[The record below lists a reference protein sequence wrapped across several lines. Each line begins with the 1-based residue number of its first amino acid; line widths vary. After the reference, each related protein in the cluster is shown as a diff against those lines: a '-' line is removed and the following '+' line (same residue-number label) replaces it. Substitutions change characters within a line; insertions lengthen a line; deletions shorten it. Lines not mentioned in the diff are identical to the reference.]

1 MTDPTQAPSLVSYV
15 PGLGRRPVLV
25 TGASGVLGR
34 AVVAELAASHT
45 PVRAISRHPDAQQQ
59 ADGWLAA
66 DLAAGTGL
74 EQALADVA
82 AVIHCATD
90 PSDAQR
96 VDVDGTRNL
105 ISALEQHN
113 PAARLVYVSIVGVF
127 DNPFPYYRAKADA
140 ERLVYDARVPHVVA
154 RGTQFHSFVHDLLR
168 PRGGVTVGV
177 SGLRFAP
184 VDQAWF
190 AARLVDLALA
200 EDPPELSQYAGPET
214 FTFQELAALTAHVEG
229 RRTPFRL
236 PAPAIGATL
245 RAFRD
250 GSNLPG
256 PTALRGGATYAEWL
270 ATRSGGTKQ
279 AR

>member
-1 MTDPTQAPSLVSYV
+1 MTDPTDAPSLVTYV
-15 PGLGRRPVLV
+15 PGLGRRTVLV
-25 TGASGVLGR
+25 TGASGALGS
-34 AVVAELAASHT
+34 AVVAELATSHT
-45 PVRAISRHPDAQQQ
+45 PVRAISRDPDAAQRAQ
-59 ADGWLAA
+59 GWLQA
-66 DLAAGTGL
+66 DLALGTGL
-74 EQALADVA
+74 EAALADVA

-105 ISALEQHN
+105 IAAMEAHN
-113 PAARLVYVSIVGVF
+113 PDARLVYVSIVGVF
-127 DNPFPYYRAKADA
+127 DNPFPYYRAKADT
-140 ERLVYDARVPHVVA
+140 ERLVYDAAVPHVVA
-154 RGTQFHSFVHDLLR
+154 RGTQFHPFVHDLLR
-168 PRGGVTVGV
+168 PRAGLTMGV

-184 VDQAWF
+184 VDPAWF

-214 FTFQELAALTAHVEG
+214 FSFQELAALTAHVEG

-245 RAFRD
+245 RALRD

-256 PTALRGGATYAEWL
+256 PTAQRGGSTYAEWL
-270 ATRSGGTKQ
+270 ATRAQ
-279 AR
+279 P

>member
-1 MTDPTQAPSLVSYV
+1 MTDPTDAPSLVSYV
-15 PGLGRRPVLV
+15 PGLGRRPILV

-34 AVVAELAASHT
+34 AVVAELTASHT
-45 PVRAISRHPDAQQQ
+45 PLRAISRHPDAEQR
-59 ADGWLAA
+59 AAGWLEA
-66 DLAAGTGL
+66 DLALGTGL
-74 EQALADVA
+74 EAALADVA

-105 ISALEQHN
+105 IAAMAEHN
-113 PAARLVYVSIVGVF
+113 PTARLVYVSIVGVF
-127 DNPFPYYRAKADA
+127 DNPFPYYRAKADV
-140 ERLVYDARVPHVVA
+140 ERLVYDAQVPHVVA
-154 RGTQFHSFVHDLLR
+154 RATQFHPFVHDLLR
-168 PRGGVTVGV
+168 PRAGVTVGV

-229 RRTPFRL
+229 RRAPFRL

-270 ATRSGGTKQ
+270 ATRSGDTKQ

>member
-1 MTDPTQAPSLVSYV
+1 MTDPTDTPSLVTYV
-15 PGLGRRPVLV
+15 PGLGRRPILV
-25 TGASGVLGR
+25 TGASGILGG
-34 AVVAELAASHT
+34 AVVGELTASHT
-45 PVRAISRHPDAQQQ
+45 PVRPAGRCPDAAQL
-59 ADGWLAA
+59 ADGWVSANLA
-66 DLAAGTGL
+66 LGTGL
-74 EQALADVA
+74 ETALNDVA

-105 ISALEQHN
+105 IAAMQRHN
-113 PAARLVYVSIVGVF
+113 PAARLVHVSIVGVF
-127 DNPFPYYRAKADA
+127 DNPLPYYRAKADA
-140 ERLVYDARVPHVVA
+140 ERLVYDAPVPHVVA
-154 RGTQFHSFVHDLLR
+154 RATQFHSFVHDLLR
-168 PRGGVTVGV
+168 PRAGVTMGV

-184 VDQAWF
+184 IDPHWL

-256 PTALRGGATYAEWL
+256 PTAQRGGSTYAEWL
-270 ATRSGGTKQ
+270 ASR
-279 AR
+279 

>member
-1 MTDPTQAPSLVSYV
+1 MTDPTDAPSLVTYV
-15 PGLGRRPVLV
+15 PGLGRRPILV
-25 TGASGVLGR
+25 TGASGVLGQ

-45 PVRAISRHPDAQQQ
+45 PVHAISRHPDAEQQ
-59 ADGWLAA
+59 ARGWLEA
-66 DLAAGTGL
+66 DLAANTGV
-74 EQALADVA
+74 ETALTDVA

-96 VDVDGTRNL
+96 VDVDGTLNL
-105 ISALEQHN
+105 IAAMAQHN
-113 PAARLVYVSIVGVF
+113 PSARLIYVSIVGVF
-127 DNPFPYYRAKADA
+127 DNPLPYYRAKADV
-140 ERLVYDARVPHVVA
+140 ERLVYDAPVPHVVA
-154 RGTQFHSFVHDLLR
+154 RATQFHPFVYDLLR
-168 PRGGVTVGV
+168 PRAGVTIGV

-200 EDPPELSQYAGPET
+200 QDPPELSQYAGPET

-229 RRTPFRL
+229 RRTPLRL
-236 PAPAIGATL
+236 PAPAVGATL

-256 PTALRGGATYAEWL
+256 PTARRGGSTYAEWL
-270 ATRSGGTKQ
+270 ANRSESATHAG
-279 AR
+279 

>member
-1 MTDPTQAPSLVSYV
+1 MTDPTDAPSLVTYV

-34 AVVAELAASHT
+34 AVVDELTASHT
-45 PVRAISRHPDAQQQ
+45 PWRAISRHPDAQQRT
-59 ADGWLAA
+59 DGWLQA
-66 DLAAGTGL
+66 DLAEGTGL
-74 EQALADVA
+74 GAALADVA

-105 ISALEQHN
+105 IVAMEQYN
-113 PAARLVYVSIVGVF
+113 PTARLVYVSIVGVF
-127 DNPFPYYRAKADA
+127 DNPFPYYRVKADV
-140 ERLVYDARVPHVVA
+140 ERLVYDAPVPHVVA
-154 RGTQFHSFVHDLLR
+154 RATQFHPFVRDLLR
-168 PRGGVTVGV
+168 PRAGVTMGV

-184 VDQAWF
+184 VDPAWF

-214 FTFQELAALTAHVEG
+214 FSFQELAALTAHVEG

-236 PAPAIGATL
+236 PAPAIGGTL
-245 RAFRD
+245 RALRD

-256 PTALRGGATYAEWL
+256 PTAQRGGSTYAEWL
-270 ATRSGGTKQ
+270 ATRAQ
-279 AR
+279 P